1 MEQSME
7 EEYGY
12 QLQRLKNVVLLLNP
26 LQEIMGEEGVRDL
39 VCEPNVEMLDLSL
52 DQKSGIK
59 KIYKSWLRV
68 NHPDKWDAGETRE
81 LSLQLCKMYG
91 DVFIRVDE
99 KEFDKVWMF
108 MGYSALTFNRID
120 VDVLTLDDV
129 SRLIRDSFI
138 LLDMVRQFTD
148 VGIQIEGVAQNLKD
162 VLSKI
167 KIYLKAIED
176 GFCTSHSTSTVR
188 FLRRDCAK
196 CCEATV
202 AGQGTYSEVDSS
214 VDEEENNV
222 LVCDDSEGKS
232 DTVDFQA
239 GDDENEHSDSDDHY
253 TTREKKLKE
262 SIKMELKSLNVKTLM
277 AIAASKDLNT
287 HNCLEKTELIK
298 LIVEHDLEDEEM
310 RRVRNHKKREKPT
323 KYSVPIHTWQSC
335 EIVLVDRLPYD
346 INKLVVYK
354 MTFDPH
360 DKMRRTGWTKMADL
374 GDVIKKGIHGN
385 KALG

>member
-39 VCEPNVEMLDLSL
+39 VCDPNVEMLDLSL

-167 KIYLKAIED
+167 KIYLKI
-176 GFCTSHSTSTVR
+176 S
-188 FLRRDCAK
+188 
-196 CCEATV
+196 
-202 AGQGTYSEVDSS
+202 
-214 VDEEENNV
+214 
-222 LVCDDSEGKS
+222 
-232 DTVDFQA
+232 
-239 GDDENEHSDSDDHY
+239 
-253 TTREKKLKE
+253 
-262 SIKMELKSLNVKTLM
+262 
-277 AIAASKDLNT
+277 
-287 HNCLEKTELIK
+287 
-298 LIVEHDLEDEEM
+298 
-310 RRVRNHKKREKPT
+310 
-323 KYSVPIHTWQSC
+323 
-335 EIVLVDRLPYD
+335 
-346 INKLVVYK
+346 
-354 MTFDPH
+354 
-360 DKMRRTGWTKMADL
+360 
-374 GDVIKKGIHGN
+374 
-385 KALG
+385 